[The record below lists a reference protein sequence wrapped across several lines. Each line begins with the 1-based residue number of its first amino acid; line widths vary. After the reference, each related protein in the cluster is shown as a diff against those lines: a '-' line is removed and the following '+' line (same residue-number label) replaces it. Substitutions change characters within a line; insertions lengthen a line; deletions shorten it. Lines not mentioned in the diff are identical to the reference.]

1 MGLVF
6 IIFVCFFI
14 IMVDI
19 KVDEMY
25 LIPRFVTLHVKDEG
39 GAGQATPDWDELFK
53 ALEDMF
59 GRKKLQ
65 ATVIGGILWKP
76 EDAENSYYLLEIQA
90 KDLEDRLKIH

>member
-25 LIPRFVTLHVKDEG
+25 LIPQFIALCVEDKGDV
-39 GAGQATPDWDELFK
+39 GQATPDWDELFK
-53 ALEDMF
+53 ALEDIF
-59 GRKKLQ
+59 ERKKL
-65 ATVIGGILWKP
+65 
-76 EDAENSYYLLEIQA
+76 
-90 KDLEDRLKIH
+90 